1 MKKLIQINSVCNGST
16 GKIMGDIQREALHNG
31 YETISIYGR
40 RKGYQDIKCI
50 KVGGPLSFFNHIL
63 LTTTLDMHGL
73 GSYFKTQ
80 KIVKI
85 LRKENPDIIH
95 LHNIHGYYLNYP
107 LLFKFLKKE
116 FKGKVFWTLHDC
128 WPFTGHCP
136 YFSMINCNKWKH
148 ICNHCPQKR
157 NYPISWFRDRSSKNY
172 TMKKKWFT
180 GLKNLTIITPSQWLE
195 NLVKES
201 FLKDYK
207 IVTINN
213 GIDLDVFHHVED
225 NSIKIKY
232 GIPLDKK
239 ILLGVANIW
248 EERKGLKDFIELSK
262 KVSKDYQIVLVGVTK
277 KQMKKLPP
285 NIMGIKR
292 TENQL
297 DLVKLYSSAEFFI
310 NPTYE
315 DNYPTVNLEA
325 LACNTEVIT
334 YDTGGSL
341 EQINDSCGVIIKKGS
356 LEQNIDSIINA
367 INKEYSRPF
376 KVSVNLD
383 KKNMAKE
390 IAKLYE

>member
-63 LTTTLDMHGL
+63 LTTILDMHGL
-73 GSYFKTQ
+73 GSYFKTK

-107 LLFKFLKKE
+107 LLFKFLKEE

-213 GIDLDVFHHVED
+213 GIDLDIFHHVED

-325 LACNTEVIT
+325 LACNTKVIT
-334 YDTGGSL
+334 YDTGGSK
-341 EQINDSCGVIIKKGS
+341 EQINDSCGVIIKKGT

-383 KKNMAKE
+383 KKNMTKE